1 MKNLNEM
8 TSKELKAMA
17 KELGIKNWWN
27 LTKAALIS
35 AIEEVNLDE
44 EDEDIEELDTI
55 EDEED
60 IEELESVEDIIGQD
74 SIEDQEADAKRA
86 EAETEKK
93 APRGKQIEW
102 NGKSQ
107 NLGAW
112 AKELGFTRQ
121 TLYARLY
128 LQNWDVEKAFTTP
141 ARKEK

>member
-17 KELGIKNWWN
+17 KELGVKSWWN
-27 LTKAALIS
+27 LSKAALIS
-35 AIEEVNLDE
+35 AIEEINLNE
-44 EDEDIEELDTI
+44 EDEEE
-55 EDEED
+55 

-86 EAETEKK
+86 EAEKADKK